1 MGNRT
6 NSSQGGSSYQ
16 SPVINPYQIMQNQ
29 GSMGFLANSIL
40 PTAGSAMATGQDI
53 FNQSVGGVNN
63 AATNMANFANQG
75 QNIFGQTGANNLMMG
90 SQGLQNLFSPQY
102 EQQQLDAAMIA
113 PQLQYQQNL
122 AGQQA
127 NFGGAGNLG
136 SARQAIAGGALA
148 NQNALQQQAARAQM
162 QNQIAQNRMSAAN
175 SLMQGGSGQLGQGLQ
190 FGQAGLTAAGA
201 PMDLFSRYSSALNP
215 FYQLGQG
222 NFAGTT
228 GMNTVTGETKQGT
241 GVNVLPGLSDVHA
254 KENIEYV
261 GRKNGYKI
269 YDFNYKGHPER
280 YRGVMAQDIR
290 RVKPEAV
297 TMGPTG
303 YLLVDYSQLGFE
315 MQQLGQ

>member
-1 MGNRT
+1 MNTQSG
-6 NSSQGGSSYQ
+6 SQGGSSYQ
-16 SPVINPYQIMQNQ
+16 SPVINPYQLMQNQ
-29 GSMGFLANSIL
+29 GTTGFLANSIL

-63 AATNMANFANQG
+63 AANVVGNYANQG
-75 QNIFGQTGANNLMMG
+75 KDILGQTGATNYQTG
-90 SQGLQNLFSPQY
+90 SQGLQNLFSPGY
-102 EQQQLDAAMIA
+102 EQQQMDAAMVA

-127 NFGGAGNLG
+127 NFGGSGNLG

-148 NQNALQQQAARAQM
+148 NQNALQQQAARAGVS
-162 QNQIAQNRMSAAN
+162 NQIQQNRMNAA
-175 SLMQGGSGQLGQGLQ
+175 GQLMSGGAGQLNQGLQ

-201 PMDLFSRYSSALNP
+201 PMSLFSQYSSALNP
-215 FYQLGQG
+215 FYGLGLG
-222 NFAGTT
+222 NFSGTN
-228 GMNTVTGETKQGT
+228 GMNTVTGQNTSQS
-241 GVNVLPGLSDVHA
+241 GVNVLPSLSDVHA

-269 YDFNYKGHPER
+269 YDFNYKGRPER

-297 TMGPTG
+297 SVGADG
-303 YLLVDYSQLGFE
+303 LLRVDYSQLGFD
-315 MQQLGQ
+315 MQQLGK